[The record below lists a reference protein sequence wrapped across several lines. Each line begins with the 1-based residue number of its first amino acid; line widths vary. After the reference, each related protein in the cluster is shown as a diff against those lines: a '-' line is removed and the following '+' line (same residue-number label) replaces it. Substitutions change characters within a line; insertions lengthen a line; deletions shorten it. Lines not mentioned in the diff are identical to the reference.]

1 LETRARIAIGQ
12 RDLTRAQECVG
23 EALST
28 IGDLEV
34 PLAAWRVHAAATEL
48 FELAG
53 DEESAQQH
61 RVLGRAALLK
71 LGGSLPPGHS
81 FRRRFL
87 SSRATADDYERF
99 GSINSPK

>member
-1 LETRARIAIGQ
+1 M
-12 RDLTRAQECVG
+12 TRAQACIG

-28 IGDLEV
+28 IADLEV
-34 PLAAWRVHAAATEL
+34 PLGAWRVHATATEL

-53 DEESAQQH
+53 DEESAQHH

-81 FRRRFL
+81 FRKRFL
-87 SSRATADDYERF
+87 SSQPAAAALVR
-99 GSINSPK
+99 S